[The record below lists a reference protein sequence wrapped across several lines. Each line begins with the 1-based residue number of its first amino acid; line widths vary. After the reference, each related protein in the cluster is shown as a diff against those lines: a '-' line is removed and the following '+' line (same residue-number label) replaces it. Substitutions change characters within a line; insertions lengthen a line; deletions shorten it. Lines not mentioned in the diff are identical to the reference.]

1 MESVAKVFKE
11 EKEHLTTLKKKEK
24 NLQMGREGWMIQR
37 DGWGGGVIEEE
48 WGASFFLGSHL
59 NDQQ

>member
-24 NLQMGREGWMIQR
+24 KSSDGQR
-37 DGWGGGVIEEE
+37 R
-48 WGASFFLGSHL
+48 L
-59 NDQQ
+59 NDTERWVRRRGG

>member
-24 NLQMGREGWMIQR
+24 NGQR
-37 DGWGGGVIEEE
+37 R
-48 WGASFFLGSHL
+48 L
-59 NDQQ
+59 NDTERWVRRGG

>member
-24 NLQMGREGWMIQR
+24 NLEMGIQ
-37 DGWGGGVIEEE
+37 G
-48 WGASFFLGSHL
+48 
-59 NDQQ
+59 

>member
-24 NLQMGREGWMIQR
+24 NLEMGRQG
-37 DGWGGGVIEEE
+37 
-48 WGASFFLGSHL
+48 
-59 NDQQ
+59 

>member
-24 NLQMGREGWMIQR
+24 ILRWAEK
-37 DGWGGGVIEEE
+37 VE
-48 WGASFFLGSHL
+48 
-59 NDQQ
+59 